1 MTALTAH
8 AVPSSMHA
16 APQAAAQRAS
26 AARTSSPGEYLTFRL
41 GGEEYGVALGTI
53 QEIRGYQQPTRI
65 AGAPDDICGV
75 LNLRGA
81 IVPIL
86 DLRVRFALEPRIDAS
101 TVIVVVN
108 VRGSIAG
115 VVVDAVSDAIGLTSH
130 DIKPAPALAGVAGI
144 EHITGIAVVDRDAA
158 TRIFILLDIEHLVSD
173 ATLQAEFTDPAAEPG
188 HLRFN
193 SFSNRNPS

>member
-8 AVPSSMHA
+8 AVPSPVLA
-16 APQAAAQRAS
+16 ALPAS
-26 AARTSSPGEYLTFRL
+26 TQCAPAARLASPGEYLTFRL
-41 GGEEYGVALGTI
+41 GGEEYGIALGAI
-53 QEIRGYQQPTRI
+53 QEIRGYQPPTRI
-65 AGAPDDICGV
+65 AGAPADVCGV

-81 IVPIL
+81 IVPII

-115 VVVDAVSDAIGLTSH
+115 AVVDAVSDAIGLTSQ
-130 DIKPAPALAGVAGI
+130 DIKPPPALGGVASM

-173 ATLQAEFTDPAAEPG
+173 ATLQTEFTDPTA
-188 HLRFN
+188 
-193 SFSNRNPS
+193 

>member
-8 AVPSSMHA
+8 AVPNSVHA
-16 APQAAAQRAS
+16 APAASPRSAP
-26 AARTSSPGEYLTFRL
+26 AARMADPGEYLTLRL
-41 GGEEYGVALGTI
+41 GGEEYGVALGSI

-75 LNLRGA
+75 LNLRGT
-81 IVPIL
+81 IVPII
-86 DLRVRFALEPRIDAS
+86 DLRVRFALEPRVDAA

-108 VRGSIAG
+108 VRGSIVG
-115 VVVDAVSDAIGLTSH
+115 VVVDAVSDAIGLTREH
-130 DIKPAPALAGVAGI
+130 IKPAPALGSVASV

-173 ATLQAEFTDPAAEPG
+173 ATLQAEFTDPAA
-188 HLRFN
+188 
-193 SFSNRNPS
+193 

>member
-1 MTALTAH
+1 MTALIAH
-8 AVPSSMHA
+8 ALPSSVPA
-16 APQAAAQRAS
+16 APAAPTPCAP
-26 AARTSSPGEYLTFRL
+26 AARLASPGEYLTFRL
-41 GGEEYGVALGTI
+41 GGEEYGIALGAI

-81 IVPIL
+81 IVPII
-86 DLRVRFALEPRIDAS
+86 DLRVRLALEPRIDPS

-108 VRGSIAG
+108 VRGSIVG
-115 VVVDAVSDAIGLTSH
+115 VVVDAVSDAIGLTSQ
-130 DIKPAPALAGVAGI
+130 DIKPAPALGGVASV

-173 ATLQAEFTDPAAEPG
+173 ATLQAEFTDPTA
-188 HLRFN
+188 
-193 SFSNRNPS
+193 